1 MHFFLPI
8 TGENAKEG
16 SKIPTN
22 PDEKDDNFLK
32 GVSFTTIGKSDLKTR
47 KRFSRFFVLGK
58 ICYFQSLDTIKCFEG
73 LGDPL
78 NVYLKHCSSGAAM

>member
-22 PDEKDDNFLK
+22 PEEKEDNFLK
-32 GVSFTTIGKSDLKTR
+32 GVSFTTIGKWD
-47 KRFSRFFVLGK
+47 FQVFVDFCFVFGK